1 MRNAIRFLS
10 RPGMGSDEC
19 VQARKG
25 LVPREKS
32 LSERGTE
39 EKRTRVSGLSS
50 SRFLL
55 CPSPPPPSS
64 SSSPSSP
71 SRRTEPVEHSPS
83 VAVSTYFAFIVA
95 PSGICPSSID
105 GNRSMIERPFS
116 QQTAAFH
123 ETPNWRISRTV
134 KYIFHG
140 VPPAFLL
147 TEIRCLSA

>member
-1 MRNAIRFLS
+1 MRAS
-10 RPGMGSDEC
+10 SQGVGS
-19 VQARKG
+19 A
-25 LVPREKS
+25 REKS
-32 LSERGTE
+32 ERARHGGKEDARVRLIKQSLPPLSF
-39 EKRTRVSGLSS
+39 SS
-50 SRFLL
+50 
-55 CPSPPPPSS
+55 PPSS